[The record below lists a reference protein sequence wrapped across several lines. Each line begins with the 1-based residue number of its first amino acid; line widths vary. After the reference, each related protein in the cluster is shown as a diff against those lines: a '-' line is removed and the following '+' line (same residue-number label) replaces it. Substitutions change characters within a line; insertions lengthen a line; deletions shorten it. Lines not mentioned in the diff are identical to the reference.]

1 MYIPGWFLLFVLASL
16 SFHFFIHVPWSRCC
30 NCFVKSH
37 VKHQQFL
44 QHLSLLKSYFL
55 QLWQWEWME
64 LRKNHDLCTAF
75 LFWNRL
81 KKSKCW
87 FFFSLFWKLFPTSA
101 STHFYD
107 LKASSLLIQT
117 DIVRTLC
124 FKSLHRQW
132 ITPRIGVSFCKSD
145 SVKHHPTL
153 DKHRHQAKNVSVPS
167 YRKNSGLL
175 HLSNPGTCLFSL
187 PWTLL
192 LIYSTWQDSLTAHCL
207 FKRSWSS
214 FNEYT

>member
-1 MYIPGWFLLFVLASL
+1 MSSISNFCNTYPYSKVISSSSGNGTGWNWERTMTYAQL
-16 SFHFFIHVPWSRCC
+16 S
-30 NCFVKSH
+30 CF
-37 VKHQQFL
+37 
-44 QHLSLLKSYFL
+44 
-55 QLWQWEWME
+55 EIG
-64 LRKNHDLCTAF
+64 LRNQNVD
-75 LFWNRL
+75 
-81 KKSKCW
+81 

-132 ITPRIGVSFCKSD
+132 ITPRISVPFCKSD
-145 SVKHHPTL
+145 SVKHHPML

-167 YRKNSGLL
+167 YRKNSGFL

-192 LIYSTWQDSLTAHCL
+192 LIYSTWQDLLTAHCL
-207 FKRSWSS
+207 FRRNWSS